1 MRRIL
6 VENRVA
12 MAKEAADL
20 VAYQINAKPDSVLGL
35 ATGETPLGLYHELVK
50 RVKSGEI
57 SFRKVITFNLDEYV
71 GLAPSHPQSYNLYMT
86 KHYISLIDLNPV
98 NAHIPSGVV
107 DDLEIECKQYDQMI
121 AQYGGIDLQIL
132 GIGSNG
138 HIGFN
143 EPSEELIVGTHVVK
157 LTEETRRA
165 NARFFND
172 IAEVPT
178 QAITMGVGSILRAKK
193 IILLVSGETKAPII
207 AKLAQGVVDTGI
219 PVTLLHLH
227 NDVTVIIDA
236 QTTQL

>member
-12 MAKEAADL
+12 MAREAADI
-20 VAYQINAKPDSVLGL
+20 VALQLNSKQDSVLGL
-35 ATGETPLGLYHELVK
+35 ATGETPLGLYDELVK
-50 RVKSGEI
+50 RVKSGEL
-57 SFRKVITFNLDEYV
+57 SFRNVITFNLDEYV
-71 GLAPSHPQSYNLYMT
+71 GLAPSHPQSYNFYMT
-86 KHYISLIDLNPV
+86 KHFISLSDLNPA
-98 NAHIPSGVV
+98 NAHIPNGVAN
-107 DDLEIECKQYDQMI
+107 DLELECKEYDQMI
-121 AQYGGIDLQIL
+121 AQCGGIDLQIL

-143 EPSEELIVGTHVVK
+143 EPSEELIVGTHVVQ

-165 NARFFND
+165 NARFFQD

-178 QAITMGVGSILRAKK
+178 HAITMGVGSILRAKK
-193 IILLVSGETKAPII
+193 IVLLVSGESKAPLI
-207 AKLAQGVVDTGI
+207 AKLAQGVVDTTI